1 MGLFSGK
8 TITRVSSSLYNL
20 AGEPSGRKDFVR
32 STVVGS
38 VISSGSSS
46 AADRIISA
54 FRSGPGS
61 QLKAYYR
68 WAQNHYQYDLPG
80 VGIRNNATV
89 SSDALVPIME
99 TDLALNPSQTI
110 RLYAA
115 EVGAADHLIFAEAWI
130 AANRPNSLEAAWDA
144 DFDSAQSEVTIT
156 IPDGAEPPNL
166 ETIVIAADAD
176 YLWALGGTA
185 SNPRH
190 LLYVS
195 YVVISESGGALT
207 QGLPALWTYRMGS
220 GIAALDA
227 LEIAISGLTSGEF
240 FPVLPIRLNNIS
252 ITDSAFTDE
261 YTAIGKAYKRLT
273 GRKINSFIEAFED
286 NENLD
291 DIDFAFIMQ
300 GVPLNTKD
308 PGGLEYLF
316 KFFESMQSVQQTGKT
331 EFDAW
336 IASCAEHALSA
347 ISTNYW
353 VNVNRPRGEGVYL
366 DTTNPVYLAS
376 APSYDPVVFTEPPRT
391 TIRFNTEFPEEFDMR
406 VSWGYV
412 DKSVVIGNGKTFDAD
427 QTRGRLSPGEY
438 WSCLG
443 TPVAVDQ
450 IIANRTDPDTQML
463 SLQRVTKLYPRLML
477 FHQLDRYHYERID
490 VVGLQHQNL
499 VYANTSVY
507 LNAQEAMADTDE
519 SGFIIPLYYPTVR
532 QMGLSSVSQLASSCS
547 YLVLNSY
554 VQVKQ
559 KWYQTGFFKV
569 LLMIVSI
576 AISVIVPGAGLGLQ
590 AGVLGTNA
598 TVGVAL
604 GFASG
609 TVVAAVAGAVANAV
623 AAMLLS
629 NVIMKVAQEAF
640 GDKIG
645 AIIGTLVSFIAGTY
659 ANAFAQTG
667 SFAVDWSQVFRIDRL
682 LDLTKVVGSAYERWL
697 MADTQELAMEAGQ
710 AREAYEDKMDE
721 INAKAAEILG
731 VTGVEIDPMM
741 FTDIPLFQGESRE
754 SFLGRSLLTGS
765 EIVELSHSLIESYAD
780 ISLTLPQ
787 ALA

>member
-38 VISSGSSS
+38 VLSPGPSSVG
-46 AADRIISA
+46 DKIISA

-68 WAQNHYQYDLPG
+68 WAQNHYQYALPG
-80 VGIRNNATV
+80 VGVRKNAAV
-89 SSDALVPIME
+89 SSTDLVPIME
-99 TDLALNPSQTI
+99 TDLALNASQTL
-110 RLYAA
+110 RFYAA
-115 EVGAADHLIFAEAWI
+115 EVGAADHLIFAEAWM
-130 AANRPNSLEAAWDA
+130 AANRPDSLEAAWDA
-144 DFDSAQSEVTIT
+144 DFDSAQSEITIT

-176 YLWALGGTA
+176 YLWALGGTP
-185 SNPRH
+185 SSPRH

-195 YVVISESGGALT
+195 YAVITQSGGSLT

-220 GIAALDA
+220 GIAVLDA
-227 LEIAISGLTSGEF
+227 LEVAITGLTSGEF
-240 FPVLPIRLNNIS
+240 FPVLPIRLNNVS
-252 ITDSAFTDE
+252 ITDPAFTDE
-261 YTAIGKAYKRLT
+261 YEAIGKAYKRLT
-273 GRKINSFIEAFED
+273 GRKISSFIEAFED

-316 KFFESMQSVQQTGKT
+316 RFFDSMQSVQQTSRT

-336 IASCAEHALSA
+336 VAETNDRVQSA
-347 ISTNYW
+347 FSADRW
-353 VNVNRPRGEGVYL
+353 VNVNRPRGEGAV
-366 DTTNPVYLAS
+366 DTGNPYWLAP
-376 APSYDPVVFTEPPRT
+376 APLVTPLVFNDPPETG
-391 TIRFNTEFPEEFDMR
+391 IRFNTEFPDSFDMR
-406 VSWGYV
+406 LSWNYL
-412 DKSVVIGNGKTFDAD
+412 DKSLEIGNGKTFDGD
-427 QTRGRLSPGEY
+427 GTRGLMRPGEY
-438 WSCLG
+438 WSILG
-443 TPVAVDQ
+443 QPVSVNM
-450 IIANRTDPDTQML
+450 ISYNREDPDTQIL
-463 SLQRVTKLYPRLML
+463 SSTRVTKTYPRLMI
-477 FHQLDRYHYERID
+477 FHQLDRFHYERID
-490 VVGLQHQNL
+490 AVGLRHQNL

-507 LNAQEAMADTDE
+507 LNAQEAMAETDE
-519 SGFIIPLYYPTVR
+519 SGFIVPLYYPTVR
-532 QMGLSSVSQLASSCS
+532 QMGLASVSQLASSCS

-569 LLMIVSI
+569 LLMIVSV
-576 AISVIVPGAGLGLQ
+576 AISVIIPGAGLGLQ

-609 TVVAAVAGAVANAV
+609 TVVAAIAGAVANAV

-629 NVIMKVAQEAF
+629 NVILKVAQQAF
-640 GDKIG
+640 GEKLG
-645 AIIGTLVSFIAGTY
+645 AIIGTLISFIAGTY

-697 MADTQELAMEAGQ
+697 MADTREMAMEAEQ